1 MYDRPSVKLFPQTMH
16 SFFIRN
22 QFIRKRGYNI
32 HLSQKLQGRA
42 LDIVM
47 AYQEIN
53 TVIEDMTE
61 IRNNIET
68 VYKRIYNQAVRI
80 AEKMDVEPMLPRIA
94 KRQQNRNNVQTT
106 DTPEEY
112 YRIVLAIPML
122 DTFISEMKLRF
133 NKISITASKLMYL
146 VPSIIVL
153 QKDPPEKLR
162 DKTEV
167 QLK

>member
-1 MYDRPSVKLFPQTMH
+1 MKFRRVHRGLGVDRVDPPS
-16 SFFIRN
+16 
-22 QFIRKRGYNI
+22 
-32 HLSQKLQGRA
+32 LSEVGPSNYALIFYKKPVYKKERLQHTLMLWPILALLLAVSLYSLLHPLSDTTQKLQGRA

-68 VYKRIYNQAVRI
+68 VYKRIYDQAVRI

-106 DTPEEY
+106 DTPEDSYIYIWNE
-112 YRIVLAIPML
+112 V
-122 DTFISEMKLRF
+122 
-133 NKISITASKLMYL
+133 KI
-146 VPSIIVL
+146 
-153 QKDPPEKLR
+153 
-162 DKTEV
+162 
-167 QLK
+167 